1 MKVVESSNRMFLYGD
16 DMKAYDTIPA
26 GTYDICFADRVGFF
40 LSRRADMTVA
50 EKVYGVQGTKVDKV
64 INSFK
69 SFGRNLGV
77 ILSGDKGIG
86 KSLTAKMIA
95 GAAIKEGYPVL
106 LASRFIS
113 GIAEFI
119 ESIDQEVMILFDEFD
134 KTFKS
139 SGDNNPQDT
148 MLSLFDGTTTGKK
161 LFVVTCNKLNGLN
174 DYLVNRPGRFH
185 YHFRFDYPD
194 ADAIR
199 TYLHDKLDEK
209 YYDQIQAVVDFA
221 AKIDLNYDCLRA
233 ISFELN
239 LGTPFAEAIKDLNII
254 NLNETDYNL
263 TIVFTNGERAS
274 ATRRIDLFG
283 EGRQVYFDAL
293 VKGASNSW
301 VDFNF
306 NTEDMKYNPANGEQY
321 IDGKSV
327 RMENPYDK
335 NDKDDKDKYEFFES
349 NYKIDKLV
357 VSRSRK
363 KDIHYVV

>member
-40 LSRRADMTVA
+40 LSRRSDMVVS
-50 EKVYGVQGTKVDKV
+50 EKVYGVQSGKVEKV
-64 INSFK
+64 CNSFK
-69 SFGRNLGV
+69 NFNRNLGV

-106 LASRFIS
+106 LASRYIP
-113 GIAEFI
+113 GIADFI
-119 ESIDQEVMILFDEFD
+119 ESVDQEVMVLFDEFD
-134 KTFKS
+134 KTFKATS
-139 SGDNNPQDT
+139 DNNPQDT
-148 MLSLFDGTTTGKK
+148 MLSLFDGTTAGKK
-161 LFVVTCNKLNGLN
+161 LFIVTCNKLNGLN

-194 ADAIR
+194 SDAIQ
-199 TYLHDKLDEK
+199 TYLHDKLDKK
-209 YYDQIQAVVDFA
+209 YYDQIQVVVDFA

-254 NLNETDYNL
+254 NLNETDYKL
-263 TIVFTNGERAS
+263 TVVFANGNRAS
-274 ATRRIDLFG
+274 TTRRIDLFG
-283 EGRQVYFDAL
+283 EDRQVYFDVY
-293 VKGASNSW
+293 VKSIGYI
-301 VDFNF
+301 DCGFG
-306 NTEDMKYNPANGEQY
+306 TEDLKYNPANGEQY
-321 IDGKSV
+321 ADGKCV
-327 RMENPYDK
+327 RVENPYDK
-335 NDKDDKDKYEFFES
+335 DDKDEKDKYDSFEN
-349 NYKIDKLV
+349 NYKVDKLI

-363 KDIHYVV
+363 KDIHYAV